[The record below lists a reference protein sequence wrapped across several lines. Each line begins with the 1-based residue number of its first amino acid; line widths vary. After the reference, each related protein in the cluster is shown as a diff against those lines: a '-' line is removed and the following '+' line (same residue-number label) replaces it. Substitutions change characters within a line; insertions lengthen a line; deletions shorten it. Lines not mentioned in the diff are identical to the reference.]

1 MRNLV
6 RWMAGLAGIAA
17 LAKLVRARPRTVP
30 ALPPGEPTGD
40 EPISGEPEGGD
51 PAAELRRKLADARS
65 GALETTDES
74 AVAVASPDERSPEE
88 HERSPEE
95 PERSLE
101 ERRAE
106 IHARA
111 QDAIEAM
118 RNDDA

>member
-6 RWMAGLAGIAA
+6 RWIAGLAGIAA
-17 LAKLVRARPRTVP
+17 LARLVRARSRTVP
-30 ALPPGEPTGD
+30 ALPRGESTTD
-40 EPISGEPEGGD
+40 ELGGED

-65 GALETTDES
+65 GAPGTTEES
-74 AVAVASPDERSPEE
+74 AVAVASPEEGTPEA
-88 HERSPEE
+88 

-111 QDAIEAM
+111 QDAIESM

>member
-17 LAKLVRARPRTVP
+17 LAKLFGARPRTVP
-30 ALPPGEPTGD
+30 ALTQGEAEGD
-40 EPISGEPEGGD
+40 D
-51 PAAELRRKLADARS
+51 PAAELRRKLAEARS
-65 GALETTDES
+65 GAPEASAQETVTAAS
-74 AVAVASPDERSPEE
+74 AEPPARSP
-88 HERSPEE
+88 E

-111 QDAIEAM
+111 KDAIDAM
-118 RNDDA
+118 RSEDG

>member
-17 LAKLVRARPRTVP
+17 LAKLFGARPRTVP
-30 ALPPGEPTGD
+30 ALTQGETDGD
-40 EPISGEPEGGD
+40 D
-51 PAAELRRKLADARS
+51 PAAELRRKLAEARS
-65 GALETTDES
+65 GAPEGAAQETVTAAS
-74 AVAVASPDERSPEE
+74 ADLPARSPG
-88 HERSPEE
+88 E

-111 QDAIEAM
+111 QDAIDAM
-118 RNDDA
+118 RNEDG

>member
-17 LAKLVRARPRTVP
+17 LARLVRARSRTNP
-30 ALPPGEPTGD
+30 ALPQGEQVGD
-40 EPISGEPEGGD
+40 ELESGD
-51 PAAELRRKLADARS
+51 PAAELRRKLAAARS
-65 GALETTDES
+65 EAPGDTEES
-74 AVAVASPDERSPEE
+74 AAAVAAPDQLSPEQ
-88 HERSPEE
+88 PEQ
-95 PERSLE
+95 SLE

>member
-6 RWMAGLAGIAA
+6 RWMAGLAGVAA

-30 ALPPGEPTGD
+30 ALPPGE
-40 EPISGEPEGGD
+40 ELESGD

-65 GALETTDES
+65 AAPETTDES
-74 AVAVASPDERSPEE
+74 PVAVASPDERSPEE
-88 HERSPEE
+88 
-95 PERSLE
+95 PERSLD